1 LDYTESASERFAS
14 AQFATQGAKMIDART
29 GRPLTTDRP
38 EALEQYQLAVDRI
51 LGSEAGAAEALDQ
64 ALALDSNLALALAAR
79 HMLAKDSKAADADLF
94 KERAL
99 LAARVALPWERAHI
113 STLFGLLEDPY
124 TNLAATEAYIAANPS
139 DLLVISQLCGYLI
152 FYGGA
157 RKLERVLNIM
167 ESVDPR
173 LHDDWA
179 LLSRLGFAA
188 SEAGHQ
194 SRGRALIERALQQ
207 RPQAPYVIHSYAHVL
222 HDQGEPGESLELLG
236 NWLNEHRP
244 SAEGGAM
251 YGHVQWHLAL
261 AEWQLGLTEQAWQ
274 RYERY
279 CAPETTHCGPVL
291 TLADCGGFLLREYLR
306 TGATRPISAAVSALS
321 ERFNSMLSHPFIA
334 LHLAGIQAS
343 AGDIAAL
350 EQSKA
355 AITAKEPSDQTR
367 LSLRLVD
374 AVIQFARG
382 QYAEAADTLKPI
394 SADQRVGVGGS
405 RVERILIDLLETR
418 AVELAA

>member
-1 LDYTESASERFAS
+1 MFT
-14 AQFATQGAKMIDART
+14 AQETNVIDVRT
-29 GRPLTTDRP
+29 VKSLTTGSL
-38 EALEQYQLAVDRI
+38 EAAQQYQLAVDRI
-51 LGSEAGAAEALDQ
+51 LGSETGAVEALDR

-79 HMLAKDSKAADADLF
+79 YMLAKEDKSAVADVF

-99 LAARVALPWERAHI
+99 VAAESALPWERAHVFA
-113 STLFGLLEDPY
+113 LFALLEDPY

-157 RKLERVLNIM
+157 RKLERVLIIM
-167 ESVDPR
+167 ESVDPS

-179 LLSRLGFAA
+179 CLARLGFAA
-188 SEAGHQ
+188 SEAGDPN
-194 SRGRALIERALQQ
+194 RGRVLVERALRQ
-207 RPQAPYVIHSYAHVL
+207 RPQALYVIHSYAHVL
-222 HDQGEPGESLELLG
+222 HDQGKPEESLDLLG
-236 NWLNEHRP
+236 NWLDEHRR

-279 CAPETTHCGPVL
+279 CAPETTRCGPVL

-306 TGATRPISAAVSALS
+306 TGTTRPVSAAVSALS
-321 ERFNSMLSHPFIA
+321 ERFSSMLSHPFIA

-343 AGDIAAL
+343 AGDLAAL
-350 EQSKA
+350 EQSRA
-355 AITAKEPSDQTR
+355 AVATKQPSDQTR
-367 LSLRLVD
+367 LSLCLVD
-374 AVIQFARG
+374 AVRQFARR
-382 QYAEAADTLKPI
+382 QYADAAELLKLV
-394 SADQRVGVGGS
+394 SVDQRIGVGGS
-405 RVERILIDLLETR
+405 YVERILIDLLEAR

>member
-1 LDYTESASERFAS
+1 
-14 AQFATQGAKMIDART
+14 MIDART
-29 GRPLTTDRP
+29 GKSLTTDIP
-38 EALEQYQLAVDRI
+38 GAAEQYQLAVDRI
-51 LGSEAGAAEALDQ
+51 LGSETGAAEALDQ
-64 ALALDSNLALALAAR
+64 ALALDRNLALALAAR
-79 HMLAKDSKAADADLF
+79 YMLAKDTKSADADAF

-99 LAARVALPWERAHI
+99 LAAEAALPWERAHV
-113 STLFGLLEDPY
+113 SALFALLDDPY
-124 TNLAATEAYIAANPS
+124 PHLAAPEAYVAANPA

-157 RKLERVLNIM
+157 RKLERVLKIM
-167 ESVDPR
+167 ESVDRR

-179 LLSRLGFAA
+179 CLARLGFAA
-188 SEAGHQ
+188 SEAGDQ
-194 SRGRALIERALQQ
+194 KRGRVLVERALQQ
-207 RPQAPYVIHSYAHVL
+207 RPQALYVIHSYAHVL
-222 HDQGEPGESLELLG
+222 HDQGKPEESLDLLG
-236 NWLNEHRP
+236 SWLNEHRR

-261 AEWQLGLTEQAWQ
+261 AEWQLGLTEPALQ

-279 CAPETTHCGPVL
+279 SAPETTRCGPVL

-306 TGATRPISAAVSALS
+306 TGTTRPVSAAVSALS

-350 EQSKA
+350 EQSRA
-355 AITAKEPSDQTR
+355 AIAAKESSDQTQ
-367 LSLRLVD
+367 LSLKLVD
-374 AVIQFARG
+374 AVSQFAKGRC
-382 QYAEAADTLKPI
+382 ADAADTLKRVP
-394 SADQRVGVGGS
+394 ADQRIGVGGS
-405 RVERILIDLLETR
+405 HVERVLIDLLEAR

>member
-1 LDYTESASERFAS
+1 
-14 AQFATQGAKMIDART
+14 MIDART
-29 GRPLTTDRP
+29 GKSLTTHSP
-38 EALEQYQLAVDRI
+38 EAAEKYRLAVDCI
-51 LGSEAGAAEALDQ
+51 LGSETGAAEMLDQ

-79 HMLAKDSKAADADLF
+79 YMLAKDANASDANLI

-99 LAARVALPWERAHI
+99 LAAEVALPWERAHI
-113 STLFGLLEDPY
+113 CALFALLEDPY
-124 TNLAATEAYIAANPS
+124 SNLAATEAYIAANPS

-167 ESVDPR
+167 ESVDPG

-179 LLSRLGFAA
+179 CLARMGFAA
-188 SEAGHQ
+188 SEAGDHE
-194 SRGRALIERALQQ
+194 RGRLLVERALQK
-207 RPQAPYVIHSYAHVL
+207 RPQALYVIHSYAHVL
-222 HDQGEPGESLELLG
+222 HDQKKPEESLDLLG
-236 NWLNEHRP
+236 NWLNEHRR
-244 SAEGGAM
+244 SAEGGPM

-279 CAPETTHCGPVL
+279 SAPETTRCGPVL

-306 TGATRPISAAVSALS
+306 TGTTRPVSAAVSALS
-321 ERFNSMLSHPFIA
+321 ERFSSMLSHPFIA

-350 EQSKA
+350 EQGRA
-355 AITAKEPSDQTR
+355 AIATKESSDQTR
-367 LSLRLVD
+367 LSISLVD
-374 AVIQFARG
+374 AVSQFARG
-382 QYAEAADTLKPI
+382 KYADAADTLKSL
-394 SADQRVGVGGS
+394 SADQRVSVGGS
-405 RVERILIDLLETR
+405 YVERVLVDLLEAR